1 MASTLSKTVLILLT
15 LLCACSQSEEPSGRA
30 VYDIPFS
37 YSPDTGF
44 PNLLKKTKK
53 IDSAEFAVTL
63 TEKYLVDNIE
73 GFQAQLEGYSHEI
86 YVIVSVFDPDIHSNW
101 KPSEQQVKVWDE
113 MWKMEGEY
121 SAACMLDEPDT
132 YTGYYRYFR
141 DCSFEPIIRSRSF
154 FVLMDR
160 IPNASKPRPSHQKH
174 IKGHCSL
181 HEDFILK
188 RDTLIQSCIFSGRTK
203 WGDKFQFRLHSDNIY
218 VLDDVEAHIA
228 GLLTQWKR

>member
-73 GFQAQLEGYSHEI
+73 GFQAQLEGFSHEI

-101 KPSEQQVKVWDE
+101 TPSEQQIKSWDD
-113 MWKMEGEY
+113 MWTMSGQNEK
-121 SAACMLDEPDT
+121 ACLWEESDT
-132 YTGYYRYFR
+132 YTGYYRYHMFC
-141 DCSFEPIIRSRSF
+141 DPEPILRSSF
-154 FVLMDR
+154 FLIDR
-160 IPNASKPRPSHQKH
+160 LPDASKPRPPNQEY
-174 IKGHCSL
+174 IKGQCSL
-181 HEDFILK
+181 REDFILK
-188 RDTLIQSCIFSGRTK
+188 RDILIQHCIFSGRTK